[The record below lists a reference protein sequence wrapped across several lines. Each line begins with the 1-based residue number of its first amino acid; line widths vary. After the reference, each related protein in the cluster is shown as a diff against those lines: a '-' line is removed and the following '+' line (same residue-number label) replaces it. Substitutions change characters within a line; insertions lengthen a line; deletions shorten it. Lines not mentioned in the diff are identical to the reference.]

1 MRRHQELWNP
11 DVHTIPTYRPMGEG
25 NDEIIFF
32 ILLPRN
38 GAFETENNRMNFTET
53 AGVYKCERISI
64 SYF

>member
-1 MRRHQELWNP
+1 
-11 DVHTIPTYRPMGEG
+11 MGEG

-38 GAFETENNRMNFTET
+38 SAFETENNRMNFTET